1 MELCLVTVLYLE
13 EKLRNNYLVVLSS
26 SNSCWV
32 LGKFLLRR
40 SDNALKWSAQ
50 GSGGI
55 TIAGGVPE
63 PFRCGT
69 ECRG

>member
-40 SDNALKWSAQ
+40 SAEALEQAAQ
-50 GSGGI
+50 GG
-55 TIAGGVPE
+55 GGVTIPGGFQE
-63 PFRCGT
+63 MWRCGT
-69 ECRG
+69 